1 MAKQNKTPMP
11 YSAVLGTGIPNQ
23 VAGGG
28 TPVTRSAPKGSDNRK
43 PSAKTAPTN
52 RTPTGR
58 SVAGN
63 W

>member
-1 MAKQNKTPMP
+1 MARNTNYNK
-11 YSAVLGTGIPNQ
+11 VLGNPN
-23 VAGGG
+23 AGPSGGG
-28 TPVTRSAPKGSDNRK
+28 TPITRRTVPAPKGTKSG
-43 PSAKTAPTN
+43 SKTTSTN

>member
-1 MAKQNKTPMP
+1 MAKTKMP
-11 YSAVLGTGIPNQ
+11 YSAVVGTGINNSPT
-23 VAGGG
+23 GGG
-28 TPVTRSAPKGSDNRK
+28 TPVTRTVVKGSDNRK
-43 PSAKTAPTN
+43 PSTKTASTN